1 MGKNEKI
8 FETIFHLFQEASL
21 QKSDEE
27 ILDELEESL
36 NASYNKNLTLIRRL
50 NTKAKAKIQKDIADE
65 ATNSL
70 KDLIGGLGSEQFFN
84 QISLKNPSLQTQL
97 FSKFESMTKED
108 EESMLTDS
116 KFLDLVRDLRSN
128 IHAEEDNT

>member
-108 EESMLTDS
+108 KESMLTDS